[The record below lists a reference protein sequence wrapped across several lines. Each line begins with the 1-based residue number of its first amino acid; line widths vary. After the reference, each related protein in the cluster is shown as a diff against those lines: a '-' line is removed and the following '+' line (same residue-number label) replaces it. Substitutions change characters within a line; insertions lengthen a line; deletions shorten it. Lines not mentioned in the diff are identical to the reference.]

1 MSNKGAPPKSP
12 SGSDKGKKKA
22 KIRKGKRW
30 VEVDVDD
37 EVRKGRFRYVKFTD
51 EDGLE
56 TYWLSPE

>member
-1 MSNKGAPPKSP
+1 MSNKDTPPKSP
-12 SGSDKGKKKA
+12 SGKKKA

-30 VEVDVDD
+30 VEVDVDN
-37 EVRKGRFRYVKFTD
+37 EVSKGRFRYVKFTD

>member
-1 MSNKGAPPKSP
+1 MSNKDTTPKSP
-12 SGSDKGKKKA
+12 AGSGKDKKKA

-37 EVRKGRFRYVKFTD
+37 EVRKASFRYVKFTD

>member
-1 MSNKGAPPKSP
+1 MSNKSTTPK
-12 SGSDKGKKKA
+12 GSDKGKKKA

-30 VEVDVDD
+30 VEVDADY
-37 EVRKGRFRYVKFTD
+37 EVRKGKFRYVKSTD